1 MGNGKTPKGLGI
13 QLSCYVTSDCSMARL
28 LSGTGGH
35 KLPKPSHIPNC
46 EKLVGKALRHAA
58 MRQLK
63 EGSSRHGDTMN
74 QGKRM
79 WNILFVPPTSI
90 PFSATLASILA
101 LSGCLCESV

>member
-1 MGNGKTPKGLGI
+1 
-13 QLSCYVTSDCSMARL
+13 
-28 LSGTGGH
+28 
-35 KLPKPSHIPNC
+35 
-46 EKLVGKALRHAA
+46 

-90 PFSATLASILA
+90 PFSATLASILT